1 MSVLAD
7 FFGVPL
13 DVFNLTSTAANT
25 TAGGVIAELERFL
38 DERRQ
43 RQEPEGNETLAVLA
57 RSASRLSP
65 QGQARVVQYADRLGE
80 VEQMEHEAGAGEA
93 KRPDHD

>member
-13 DVFNLTSTAANT
+13 DVFNLATGPANRTASA
-25 TAGGVIAELERFL
+25 VIAELERFL
-38 DERRQ
+38 AERR
-43 RQEPEGNETLAVLA
+43 RRTEPEGNETIAVLA

-65 QGQARVVQYADRLGE
+65 PQGGQARVMQYVRRLEE
-80 VEQMEHEAGAGEA
+80 VEQMENEAGA
-93 KRPDHD
+93 